1 MRYWPGHKLRT
12 RARILDAARRLFKT
26 RGYPG
31 TGVDAIMASEGLTAG
46 GFYAHFDSKEAL
58 LAETFTQA
66 FEATR
71 EVLLRPLEGRSGV
84 DWLRVVV
91 RRYLSRAHRDNA
103 ADGCPLPTLGAD
115 VARTSETVRAQ
126 FQRYFEALADE
137 CERKLDGS
145 PGLVRDQVL
154 ANLAMCVG
162 GLVLARAVS
171 DASLSDRILRS
182 CRRYAPTSTVVP

>member
-1 MRYWPGHKLRT
+1 MRYRPGHKLRT

-26 RGYPG
+26 HGYPG
-31 TGVDAIMASEGLTAG
+31 TGVDAIMAAEGLTAG

-58 LAETFTQA
+58 LAETFAQA

-71 EVLLRPLEGRSGV
+71 EVLLRPLEGQRGV
-84 DWLRVVV
+84 DWLRAVV

-115 VARTSETVRAQ
+115 VARTSETVRTQ

-171 DASLSDRILRS
+171 DAALSDRILRS
-182 CRRYAPTSTVVP
+182 CRRYAPTSTVVQ